1 MNIFNLPTLLITKLQ
16 SYSSVSS
23 DICLSAM
30 FNFTHRIQNV
40 EHGFRALS
48 RIEISTMA
56 VSHINF
62 MWLHCLIARFSF
74 NFINRNSENSKYV
87 KPSLIFNMKIL
98 HKTTTWFLQIWL
110 NLFNSFS
117 AGKKKSLKG
126 EWQ

>member
-1 MNIFNLPTLLITKLQ
+1 MNIFNLPTSLITKLQ

-48 RIEISTMA
+48 RVEISTMG

-87 KPSLIFNMKIL
+87 KPSLIFNMK
-98 HKTTTWFLQIWL
+98 KTAQDY
-110 NLFNSFS
+110 NLIFTDMI
-117 AGKKKSLKG
+117 
-126 EWQ
+126 